1 MAGKPSHGRGHWF
14 DPSIAHTYMTRNL
27 LGFVRPMSSRQIV
40 KPQLVPKSPRKPSR
54 NTLCWEPL
62 ITVERVEF
70 NSDWQPVRS
79 PCRSLSRTR
88 VDGVETPSDRIQVV
102 VEQVRVPVERHRG

>member
-1 MAGKPSHGRGHWF
+1 M
-14 DPSIAHTYMTRNL
+14 

-40 KPQLVPKSPRKPSR
+40 KPQLVPKVRANLR

>member
-1 MAGKPSHGRGHWF
+1 
-14 DPSIAHTYMTRNL
+14 
-27 LGFVRPMSSRQIV
+27 
-40 KPQLVPKSPRKPSR
+40 
-54 NTLCWEPL
+54 L

-88 VDGVETPSDRIQVV
+88 VDGVETPSDPIQV
-102 VEQVRVPVERHRG
+102 VEQVRIPVERHRG

>member
-1 MAGKPSHGRGHWF
+1 
-14 DPSIAHTYMTRNL
+14 
-27 LGFVRPMSSRQIV
+27 
-40 KPQLVPKSPRKPSR
+40 
-54 NTLCWEPL
+54 L

-88 VDGVETPSDRIQVV
+88 VDGVETPSDRVQVV